1 MSGSMKFVYD
11 ELSKIENLKDKMVL
25 SDCETAINIDFHE
38 YLHLYVDDDYIDI
51 NRLTH
56 WHPWDDEQIIEDIT
70 EIASGDI
77 IYIEYAGRNPFKLL
91 NFKSLTEGEFEKK
104 KEKYMSKKH
113 LRIYSGKSIIKR
125 SER

>member
-1 MSGSMKFVYD
+1 MGGSMKFVYD

-25 SDCETAINIDFHE
+25 SECQTSIIINIHE
-38 YLHLYVDDDYIDI
+38 YLRLYVDDDYIDI
-51 NRLTH
+51 NQLTH

-77 IYIEYAGRNPFKLL
+77 VYVEDIRFFSTSI
-91 NFKSLTEGEFEKK
+91 KSMTKEKFEKK
-104 KEKYMSKKH
+104 KEKYMNKKH